1 MTTASR
7 TAVALAV
14 AALALTSCTRL
25 AESAHPVASP
35 ELLAAAKTG
44 ELKCNPVDAPLTTV
58 PRVDADEPTIKIP
71 QPPGWDRVEGRDTDL
86 LRFTMSNA
94 ALQNGNFKPTIVV
107 ALESVADE
115 MTPDEVFAAQRTS
128 ISTLGVPESAMQID
142 NHKVCGLPAQTVN
155 YQLPQMGTVQPHP
168 ATALFV
174 AYRSNLRTYCA
185 GLTVQTTAP
194 GNVTYK
200 RDAETMVSGFQVL
213 PVKHP

>member
-7 TAVALAV
+7 AAVVLTA
-14 AALALTSCTRL
+14 AALVLTSCTRL
-25 AESAHPVASP
+25 AESAQPVAGP
-35 ELLAAAKTG
+35 DLLAAAKTG
-44 ELKCNPVDAPLTTV
+44 ELKCNAVDAPLITV

-71 QPPGWDRVEGRDTDL
+71 QPSGWDRVEGRDTDL
-86 LRFTMSNA
+86 LRFTMTNKS
-94 ALQNGNFKPTIVV
+94 LQNGNFSPPIVV

-115 MTPDEVFAAQRTS
+115 MTPDEVFAAQRRS

-142 NHKVCGLPAQTVN
+142 DHKVCGLPAQTVN
-155 YQLPQMGTVQPHP
+155 YQLPQMGALQPHP

-174 AYRSNLRTYCA
+174 AYRSDLRTYCA

-194 GNVTYK
+194 GNLAYK

-213 PVKHP
+213 PVKRP